1 MKKSS
6 IRSLLLPASAA
17 MMVTLCISCKED
29 LTQYVDPIIG
39 ADCAGSTTVGP
50 CVPFGMVKPGPDCTD
65 FYTTGYMPMKIPVE
79 GFSQT
84 HLSGTDGPS
93 RYGNILLM
101 PFSKGMESDD
111 HTAMRETEEM
121 TLGHYACTLG
131 GSGIKTEITSGAR
144 AVLYRFTYPPTAPV
158 HGLEIDA
165 GHCLGDC
172 QPNDDHQYQWNIDGE
187 VEWNEDD
194 PCIVS
199 GFTTTDGGVG
209 HTVPYTVYF
218 HMVLSSPAVKCVRT
232 EKAVNLA
239 FESDVVTARTGIS
252 FLSAEKARLNAE
264 TLTSDFR
271 KTEKELLA
279 AWRPILSSIEIPRD
293 TPVNTKRLF
302 YTSLYHVC
310 QMPTDRT
317 GEVPGDAPVDYDDYY
332 ALWDT
337 YRTVM
342 PLITILDEKRSADL
356 INAMLEIWRREG
368 YLPDLRA
375 GGINGSIQG
384 GTTADAVIADAFFK
398 GVRGVDYET
407 ALDAMLTNA
416 YKDPGAKGGAEGR
429 RGLDDYIRLGYVP
442 SDKYIRAGSRT
453 IDYSFLDYLISRV
466 ADSLGRKDV
475 AADLAARADNWKNV
489 WDTSACALG
498 LRGFMVPKSE
508 SGCFG
513 DTIMLWRIPRKPVA
527 VHPVPKSEGLENT
540 WWIQFYEANSIESC
554 LCVPHDVEGLIGL
567 CGGKEEFER
576 RLDICFDGGYID
588 AGNEPSFL
596 SSCLYHWV
604 GRPDRSYD
612 RIRDLM
618 DGFFAGPCGIPGNDD
633 SGAMSA
639 WYIFHFLGLYPDA
652 GFPFYILHTPAVP
665 ESVMHLS
672 NGKRFRIVA
681 EGLSLEN
688 RYIVSA
694 TLNGKDYPYST
705 ISHDLLMQ
713 GGTLKFKMG
722 PARGGWGAEMFNL
735 KTSE

>member
-1 MKKSS
+1 MIMAGVLALAVFSS
-6 IRSLLLPASAA
+6 
-17 MMVTLCISCKED
+17 CQED

-50 CVPFGMVKPGPDCTD
+50 SMPFGMIKPGPDCTD

-101 PFSKGMESDD
+101 PFSKGMDQDD
-111 HTAMRETEEM
+111 HTAMRETEEL

-131 GSGIKTEITSGAR
+131 GSSIKVEITSGSR
-144 AVLYRFTYPPTAPV
+144 AALYRFTFPSTAPC

-165 GHCLGDC
+165 GHCLGDYE
-172 QPNDDHQYQWNIDGE
+172 PNEKHYFQWNIDGE
-187 VEWNEDD
+187 AVWSEDN

-209 HTVPYTVYF
+209 YTVPYTVWYYI
-218 HMVLSSPAVKCVRT
+218 VLSSPAKECVRT
-232 EKAVNLA
+232 DKAVNLL
-239 FESDVVTARTGIS
+239 FNEDVVTARIGIS
-252 FLSAEKARLNAE
+252 FISAEKAKANAA
-264 TLTSDFR
+264 TVSSDFE
-271 KTEKELLA
+271 KTEKALLD
-279 AWRPILSSIEIPRD
+279 AWRPILSKIEIPKD
-293 TPVNTKRLF
+293 TPLNTKRLF
-302 YTSLYHVC
+302 YTSIWHMC

-317 GEVPGDAPVDYDDYY
+317 GEVPGGASVDYDDYY

-342 PLITILDEKRSADL
+342 PMITILDEHRTADL
-356 INAMLEIWRREG
+356 VNAMLEIWKREG

-375 GGINGSIQG
+375 GGVNGSVQG
-384 GTTADAVIADAFFK
+384 GTTADVVISDAFFK
-398 GVRGVDYET
+398 GVQGIDYNT
-407 ALDAMLTNA
+407 ALDAMLTDA
-416 YKDPGAKGGAEGR
+416 YKDPGPKGNAEGR
-429 RGLDDYIRLGYVP
+429 RGLDDYMRLGYVP

-453 IDYSFLDYLISRV
+453 ADYSFLDYLISRV
-466 ADSLGRKDV
+466 ADSLGRKEI
-475 AADLAARADNWKNV
+475 AADLAARSDNWKNI
-489 WDTSACALG
+489 WDTTATALG
-498 LRGFMVPKSE
+498 LKGFMVPKAE
-508 SGCFG
+508 NGCFG

-527 VHPVPKSEGLENT
+527 IHPEPTSKGLENT

-554 LCVPHDVEGLIGL
+554 LCVPHDVNTLMEY
-567 CGGKEEFER
+567 CGGRDEFER
-576 RLDICFDGGYID
+576 RLDVCFDGGYID

-639 WYIFHFLGLYPDA
+639 WYLFHSLGLYPNA
-652 GFPFYILHTPAVP
+652 GFPYYILHTPAVSK
-665 ESVMHLS
+665 SVIHLS
-672 NGKRFRIVA
+672 NGRKFTILA
-681 EGLSLEN
+681 KDLSLEN
-688 RYIVSA
+688 RFIVSA
-694 TLNGKDYPYST
+694 TLNGKPYPWST
-705 ISHDLLMQ
+705 ISHDVLMD
-713 GGTLKFKMG
+713 GGVLEFRMG
-722 PARGGWGAEMFNL
+722 AERGSWGEEMFPAR
-735 KTSE
+735 